1 MLKKN
6 KRKNKSPIKS
16 NNKSYKKT
24 NYKYHKKSKSN
35 EENTESS
42 SPISKTEIKNKTIDE
57 IIDLKDITEKLGN
70 SKIFCRDEEKKE
82 IIDFI
87 KLKENNSK
95 TLFVSGQ
102 PGTGKTSLI
111 IEILNNDLS
120 NNREYFLRFSINCL
134 SINSTEDFYDAVFKY
149 LNDASIY
156 NYFDASIYNYFNE
169 ILDEKNSKNIIKLL
183 KGTPNQNSFQKI
195 LTILGKNPFIILLD
209 EIDFLYKKKKD
220 DYLFFSLLTIPYLT
234 NTGVKMILIS
244 NNADFDN
251 EIFPKLKNRNITI
264 KKIIFKPYTHKQLAN
279 IMSLKLESIGLL
291 KYFSN
296 DAIKFLSTKM
306 NKSGDI
312 RPIISIIKEIILNN
326 KTKMQNDSEF
336 KINLSDM
343 FDIIKKK
350 NINLNEILNSMT
362 TEQKIVV
369 AAIYYVI
376 KNSGIKIEEKIIF
389 EKYKSIKNYTNT
401 QMLNTEEFRD
411 ILRNFIDVGLIES
424 LDNNKKLKKR
434 VGNMYKVKYSD
445 EDLSL
450 IFQDPLIFS
459 LFNTNQEEDNK
470 SDGEK

>member
-1 MLKKN
+1 MQKTN
-6 KRKNKSPIKS
+6 KRKYKSPTKN
-16 NNKSYKKT
+16 NNKSHKKI
-24 NYKYHKKSKSN
+24 NNKSRKKSKSK

-42 SPISKTEIKNKTIDE
+42 SPISKTEIKNKKIEE
-57 IIDLKDITEKLGN
+57 IIDIKDITEKLGN

-87 KLKENNSK
+87 KLKEKNSK

-111 IEILNNDLS
+111 VEILNNDLS
-120 NNREYFLRFSINCL
+120 NNKEYFLKFAINCL

-149 LNDASIY
+149 LNDAP
-156 NYFDASIYNYFNE
+156 IYNYFNE
-169 ILDEKNSKNIIKLL
+169 ILKEENAKKLIKLL
-183 KGTPNQNSFQKI
+183 KEKPNQNSFQKI
-195 LTILGKNPFIILLD
+195 LTILGKTPFIILLD

-279 IMSLKLESIGLL
+279 IMTLKLEAIGLL

-326 KTKMQNDSEF
+326 KSKMQNEYDF

-343 FDIIKKK
+343 FEIIKKK
-350 NINLNEILNSMT
+350 NINLNEILSSMT

-411 ILRNFIDVGLIES
+411 ILRNFVDVGLIES

-459 LFNTNQEEDNK
+459 LFNSNQEEDNK
-470 SDGEK
+470 IEGENK

>member
-1 MLKKN
+1 
-6 KRKNKSPIKS
+6 
-16 NNKSYKKT
+16 
-24 NYKYHKKSKSN
+24 
-35 EENTESS
+35 
-42 SPISKTEIKNKTIDE
+42 
-57 IIDLKDITEKLGN
+57 
-70 SKIFCRDEEKKE
+70 
-82 IIDFI
+82 
-87 KLKENNSK
+87 
-95 TLFVSGQ
+95 
-102 PGTGKTSLI
+102 
-111 IEILNNDLS
+111 
-120 NNREYFLRFSINCL
+120 
-134 SINSTEDFYDAVFKY
+134 
-149 LNDASIY
+149 
-156 NYFDASIYNYFNE
+156 
-169 ILDEKNSKNIIKLL
+169 
-183 KGTPNQNSFQKI
+183 
-195 LTILGKNPFIILLD
+195 
-209 EIDFLYKKKKD
+209 
-220 DYLFFSLLTIPYLT
+220 
-234 NTGVKMILIS
+234 
-244 NNADFDN
+244 
-251 EIFPKLKNRNITI
+251 
-264 KKIIFKPYTHKQLAN
+264 
-279 IMSLKLESIGLL
+279 
-291 KYFSN
+291 
-296 DAIKFLSTKM
+296 M

>member
-16 NNKSYKKT
+16 DNKSYKKT

-42 SPISKTEIKNKTIDE
+42 SPISKTEIKNKTIEE

-156 NYFDASIYNYFNE
+156 NYFNE

-209 EIDFLYKKKKD
+209 EIDFLYKKKKMII
-220 DYLFFSLLTIPYLT
+220 YFSLY
-234 NTGVKMILIS
+234 
-244 NNADFDN
+244 
-251 EIFPKLKNRNITI
+251 
-264 KKIIFKPYTHKQLAN
+264 
-279 IMSLKLESIGLL
+279 
-291 KYFSN
+291 
-296 DAIKFLSTKM
+296 
-306 NKSGDI
+306 
-312 RPIISIIKEIILNN
+312 
-326 KTKMQNDSEF
+326 
-336 KINLSDM
+336 
-343 FDIIKKK
+343 
-350 NINLNEILNSMT
+350 
-362 TEQKIVV
+362 
-369 AAIYYVI
+369 
-376 KNSGIKIEEKIIF
+376 
-389 EKYKSIKNYTNT
+389 
-401 QMLNTEEFRD
+401 
-411 ILRNFIDVGLIES
+411 
-424 LDNNKKLKKR
+424 
-434 VGNMYKVKYSD
+434 
-445 EDLSL
+445 
-450 IFQDPLIFS
+450 
-459 LFNTNQEEDNK
+459 
-470 SDGEK
+470 

>member
-24 NYKYHKKSKSN
+24 NYKYNKKYKSN

-42 SPISKTEIKNKTIDE
+42 SPISKTEIKNKTIEE

-149 LNDASIY
+149 LN
-156 NYFDASIYNYFNE
+156 DASIYNYFNE

-350 NINLNEILNSMT
+350 NINLNEILSSMT

>member
-1 MLKKN
+1 MYQKN
-6 KRKNKSPIKS
+6 KRKNTSSPKKKT
-16 NNKSYKKT
+16 KSYPKKT
-24 NYKYHKKSKSN
+24 HDIYRGKSKSK
-35 EENTESS
+35 EANTESS
-42 SPISKTEIKNKTIDE
+42 SPISKTEANNNNISE
-57 IIDLKDITEKLGN
+57 ILDIKDITEKLGN

-82 IIDFI
+82 IMDFI
-87 KLKENNSK
+87 QLKEKNSK

-111 IEILNNDLS
+111 LEILTNDLID
-120 NNREYFLRFSINCL
+120 NEEYFLKFSINCL
-134 SINSTEDFYDAVFKY
+134 SINSTDDFYEAVFRY
-149 LNDASIY
+149 LNDPIRY
-156 NYFDASIYNYFNE
+156 NHFNKK
-169 ILDEKNSKNIIKLL
+169 LDNKISKNLISIL
-183 KGTPNQNSFQKI
+183 KEKPTQNSFQKI
-195 LTILGKNPFIILLD
+195 LNILGNTPFIILLD
-209 EIDFLYKKKKD
+209 EIDFLYKKKD
-220 DYLFFSLLTIPYLT
+220 DFLFFSLLTIPYLT
-234 NTGVKMILIS
+234 NSGVKMILIS

-279 IMSLKLESIGLL
+279 IMTLKLESIGLL

-326 KTKMQNDSEF
+326 KTKIQNNSEF
-336 KINLSDM
+336 KITLNDM
-343 FDIIKKK
+343 FEIIKKK
-350 NINLNEILNSMT
+350 NINLSEILGSMT

-376 KNSGIKIEEKIIF
+376 KNSGIKLEEKIIF
-389 EKYKSIKNYTNT
+389 EKYKNIKNYLNT
-401 QMLNTEEFRD
+401 PMLNTEEFRD

-424 LDNNKKLKKR
+424 LDNNRKGRKKI
-434 VGNMYKVKYSD
+434 GNMYKVKYSD

-459 LFNTNQEEDNK
+459 LFNSNQEEEENKIDNEDK
-470 SDGEK
+470 K

>member
-1 MLKKN
+1 MQKTN
-6 KRKNKSPIKS
+6 KRKYKSPTKN
-16 NNKSYKKT
+16 NNKSHKKI
-24 NYKYHKKSKSN
+24 NNKSRKKSKSK

-42 SPISKTEIKNKTIDE
+42 SPISKTEIKNKKIEE
-57 IIDLKDITEKLGN
+57 IIDIKDITEKLGN

-87 KLKENNSK
+87 KLKEKNSK

-111 IEILNNDLS
+111 VEILNNDLS
-120 NNREYFLRFSINCL
+120 NNKEYFLKFSINCL

-149 LNDASIY
+149 LNDAP
-156 NYFDASIYNYFNE
+156 IYNYFNE
-169 ILDEKNSKNIIKLL
+169 ILKEENAKKLIKLL
-183 KGTPNQNSFQKI
+183 KEKPNQNSFQKI
-195 LTILGKNPFIILLD
+195 LTILGKTPFIILLD

-279 IMSLKLESIGLL
+279 IMTLKLEAIGLL

-326 KTKMQNDSEF
+326 KSKMQNEYDF

-343 FDIIKKK
+343 FEIIKKK
-350 NINLNEILNSMT
+350 NINLNEILSSMT

-411 ILRNFIDVGLIES
+411 ILRNFVDVGLIES

>member
-6 KRKNKSPIKS
+6 KRKNKSPIKN

-149 LNDASIY
+149 LN
-156 NYFDASIYNYFNE
+156 DASIYNYFNE

>member
-1 MLKKN
+1 MQKTN
-6 KRKNKSPIKS
+6 KRKYKSPTKN
-16 NNKSYKKT
+16 NNKSHKKI
-24 NYKYHKKSKSN
+24 NNKSRKKSKSK

-42 SPISKTEIKNKTIDE
+42 SPISKTEIKNKKIEE
-57 IIDLKDITEKLGN
+57 IIDIKDITEKLGN

-87 KLKENNSK
+87 KLKEKNSK

-111 IEILNNDLS
+111 VEILNNDLS
-120 NNREYFLRFSINCL
+120 NNKEYFLKFSINCL

-149 LNDASIY
+149 LNDAL
-156 NYFDASIYNYFNE
+156 IYNYFNE
-169 ILDEKNSKNIIKLL
+169 ILKEENAKKLIKLL
-183 KGTPNQNSFQKI
+183 KEKPNQNSFQKI
-195 LTILGKNPFIILLD
+195 LTILGKTPFIILLD

-279 IMSLKLESIGLL
+279 IMTLKLEAIGLL

-326 KTKMQNDSEF
+326 KSKMQNEYDF

-343 FDIIKKK
+343 FEIIKKK
-350 NINLNEILNSMT
+350 NINLNEILSSMT

-411 ILRNFIDVGLIES
+411 ILRNFVDVGLIES

-459 LFNTNQEEDNK
+459 LFNSNQEEDNK
-470 SDGEK
+470 IDGENK

>member
-35 EENTESS
+35 EDNTESS

-149 LNDASIY
+149 LN
-156 NYFDASIYNYFNE
+156 DASIYNYFNE

>member
-1 MLKKN
+1 MQKTN
-6 KRKNKSPIKS
+6 KRKYKSPTKNKNKSHKKI
-16 NNKSYKKT
+16 NNKSR
-24 NYKYHKKSKSN
+24 KKSKSK

-42 SPISKTEIKNKTIDE
+42 SPISKTEIKNKKIEE
-57 IIDLKDITEKLGN
+57 IIDIKDITEKLGN

-87 KLKENNSK
+87 KLKEKNSK

-111 IEILNNDLS
+111 VEILNNDLS
-120 NNREYFLRFSINCL
+120 NNKEYFLKFSINCL

-149 LNDASIY
+149 LNDAP
-156 NYFDASIYNYFNE
+156 IYNYFNE
-169 ILDEKNSKNIIKLL
+169 ILKEENAKKLIRLL
-183 KGTPNQNSFQKI
+183 KEKPNQNSFQKI
-195 LTILGKNPFIILLD
+195 LTILGKTPFIILLD

-279 IMSLKLESIGLL
+279 IMTLKLEAIGLL

-326 KTKMQNDSEF
+326 KSKMQNEYDF

-343 FDIIKKK
+343 FEIIKKK
-350 NINLNEILNSMT
+350 NINLNEILSSMT

-411 ILRNFIDVGLIES
+411 ILRNFVDVGLIES

-459 LFNTNQEEDNK
+459 LFNSNQEEDNK
-470 SDGEK
+470 IDGENK

>member
-149 LNDASIY
+149 LN
-156 NYFDASIYNYFNE
+156 DASIYNYFNE

-362 TEQKIVV
+362 TEKKIVV